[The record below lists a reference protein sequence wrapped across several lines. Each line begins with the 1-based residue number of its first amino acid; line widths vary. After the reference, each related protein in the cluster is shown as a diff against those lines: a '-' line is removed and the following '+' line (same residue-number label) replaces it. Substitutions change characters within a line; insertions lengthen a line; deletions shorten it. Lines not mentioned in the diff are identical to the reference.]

1 MHDIYIYIYMVDII
15 NLLRI
20 AVETGDKLKLSN
32 VQLTVMYSD
41 LRYRNNTVLRVLGIR
56 SSWIF
61 DFFFFTTRRNVTKN
75 IETGTI
81 NFKTFENRSSYH
93 SNAYI
98 RDAILTLRCS
108 RPIANSHWED
118 FAKQITTNSHHRDDY
133 ERG

>member
-1 MHDIYIYIYMVDII
+1 MVDII

-81 NFKTFENRSSYH
+81 NFKTFQLS
-93 SNAYI
+93 
-98 RDAILTLRCS
+98 
-108 RPIANSHWED
+108 
-118 FAKQITTNSHHRDDY
+118 F
-133 ERG
+133 

>member
-1 MHDIYIYIYMVDII
+1 MVDII

-61 DFFFFTTRRNVTKN
+61 DFFFSQLG
-75 IETGTI
+75 EM
-81 NFKTFENRSSYH
+81 
-93 SNAYI
+93 
-98 RDAILTLRCS
+98 
-108 RPIANSHWED
+108 
-118 FAKQITTNSHHRDDY
+118 
-133 ERG
+133 